1 VIRRLVLALA
11 LIASVSAVSHA
22 QLEWDKPS
30 KPKPFANPS
39 PVRVSRDEAAKL
51 VRQVLEEQG
60 FTIKSDAI
68 DQARGVTAI
77 TTQPFIFT
85 KGLVADTQF
94 KHFADVRSA
103 AVRKFVR
110 GRVTLKIEVAP
121 VTTSSSTVGIAA
133 IFEGLAEGAIQSEWV
148 TAQSRGLYED
158 RLLCFAVT
166 RANGDT
172 RNCDE
177 NEL

>member
-1 VIRRLVLALA
+1 VIRRVVLAFA
-11 LIASVSAVSHA
+11 LVVSVSAVCHA

-39 PVRVSRDEAAKL
+39 PVRISRDDAAQI
-51 VRQVLEEQG
+51 VRKVLEEQG

-68 DQARGVTAI
+68 DQARGVIAI
-77 TTQPFIFT
+77 TTEPLVFT
-85 KGLVADTQF
+85 RGLVADTQF

-121 VTTSSSTVGIAA
+121 VTTTSSTIGIGA

-148 TAQSRGLYED
+148 QAPSRGLYED